1 MKQLRR
7 EIGREE
13 DLVQEVLNLFEK
25 ESGAMLLVDD
35 EKDYEDMHEC
45 LTSLMFNGEVILNLN
60 NVFKA
65 LLSIEKALKLIKK
78 YNNKVRA
85 FNIEATD
92 FGTLVT
98 FLLDTEEEP
107 FDRDLQKS
115 NTGYSFT
122 YTVNLENDFC
132 SEFGDCAVHKYNG
145 RIHRIY

>member
-13 DLVQEVLNLFEK
+13 IFVQEVLDFFEK

-35 EKDYEDMHEC
+35 EKDYEDMHEY
-45 LTSLMFNGEVILNLN
+45 LTSLMFNKVELN
-60 NVFKA
+60 NVFEA
-65 LLSIEKALKLIKK
+65 LSSIERALKLIEE
-78 YNNKVRA
+78 YDTKVRA
-85 FNIEATD
+85 FNVTST
-92 FGTLVT
+92 FVT

-107 FDRDLQKS
+107 FDRDLQKD

-145 RIHRIY
+145 RIHRVY

>member
-45 LTSLMFNGEVILNLN
+45 LTSLMFNEAVNPELNKA
-60 NVFKA
+60 FEA
-65 LLSIEKALKLIKK
+65 LLSIERALKLIKR

-85 FNIEATD
+85 FNIT
-92 FGTLVT
+92 GTFVT
-98 FLLDTEEEP
+98 FLLDTEEP
-107 FDRDLQKS
+107 FDRDLQKD

-145 RIHRIY
+145 RIHRVY